1 MIKDFNSFRNE
12 NPNEIVFSLKQLQN
26 KGVIVSLSTRK
37 DYTPVN
43 AFSKVT
49 YDPTKKIV
57 KKFVYNNEEYK
68 IYNLERKLEYYNSW
82 FGLLITKEGQPTHV
96 IFLYEKK
103 SVEFD
108 ETRGIITIR
117 GAEETVYVYLDNN
130 EIKRSKA

>member
-26 KGVIVSLSTRK
+26 NGVIVSLSPRK
-37 DYTPVN
+37 DYTKVN
-43 AFSKVT
+43 LFSKVT
-49 YDPTKKIV
+49 YDPTQKIV
-57 KKFVYNNEEYK
+57 KGFVYNGEKYK

-82 FGLLITKEGQPTHV
+82 FGLLITKEGQPTHA
-96 IFLYEKK
+96 ILIYERKG
-103 SVEFD
+103 VEVD
-108 ETRGIITIR
+108 EMRGIITIR